1 MTTTTTQTHCDQV
14 RNLLFFTTP
23 ALWERWPFL
32 PMVRRNSG
40 NEECGLL
47 CDVLGLGG
55 PTGFTATVI
64 LCNLFLVPSSLD
76 ELLALPHEVFDL
88 PEEIY
93 SAGWRVD

>member
-1 MTTTTTQTHCDQV
+1 MPATTKTGCDQS

-32 PMVRRNSG
+32 PLVRRKPG
-40 NEECGLL
+40 REEECGLL
-47 CDVLGLGG
+47 CDVMGLEG

-64 LCNLFLVPSSLD
+64 FCNLFLVPSNLD
-76 ELLALPHEVFDL
+76 DFLALPKESFDL

-93 SAGWRVD
+93 AAGWRVD